1 MLATTRFVE
10 RAMMQ
15 RCATRR
21 ATTTRSATRA
31 RAATTTRWTT
41 TRATTTKTTTT
52 TTTRWTTTTTTTTTR
67 RGATVAGRARG
78 EGGDDKGKKEKN
90 AYGATVRLPQTTFE
104 MRANSVQK
112 EPKMQAWWAE
122 RGVYERL
129 RAREDGAAFT
139 LHDGPPYANGDLHIG
154 HALNKILKDFVN
166 RWEMMNGKRVRY
178 VPGWDCHGLP
188 IELKVLQSM
197 DAEARK
203 ALTPIKLRY
212 KAKAFAM
219 KTVASQ
225 REQFK
230 RYGIWADWDEP
241 YMTLLPE
248 YEAAQLEVFGKMF
261 LNGHIY
267 RGKKPVHWS
276 PSSMTAL
283 AEAELEYPEGHV
295 SQSIYVQFPVS
306 DVPEST
312 PSELK
317 ALLDGASL
325 AVWTTTPWTMPANAA
340 VAVNAKLDYSVCR
353 VESTGATLVVAE
365 GLREAVASKLET
377 TLTTLGTFKGQDFE
391 NVQYQHPFYERK
403 SPVIIG
409 GEYITTEAG
418 TGLVHT
424 APGHGQDDYISG
436 MKYGLPLYS
445 PVDNAGLFT
454 AEAGSDL
461 EGKDVLGDGNVLCI
475 EKLTSAGA
483 LLKQEAYNHK
493 YPYDWRTKKPTIF
506 RATEQWFASVE
517 GFREKALSELD
528 KLEFIPES
536 GSKRMRPMVSGRA
549 DWCISRQRAWGV
561 PIPAF
566 YHKDTNEV
574 LMDESIITHFTEIVR
589 TRGTDAWW
597 ELEVEDLLPEQH
609 KAKANDYVRGSDTM
623 DVWFDSGSSWA
634 GVVQSRGLSFPA
646 DMYLEGS
653 DQHRGWFQS
662 SLLTGVASTG
672 QAPYKKILTHG
683 FVLDEKGYK
692 MSKSLGNVI
701 DPRTVIEGGKNQKT
715 EPGYG
720 ADTLRL
726 WVASTDYTGD
736 VSIGMNIIKQTS
748 EAYRKLRGTIRFLMG
763 VLDDFKPTEGV
774 AYESLPA
781 FEKYILSR
789 LDATMQEIETSYKSH
804 EYSRVVAAITSFTTF
819 LSNVYLDVSK
829 DKLYIGEQNDIKRRA
844 CQTVVSAIVERLI
857 AAIAPLTPHMAEEAF
872 QALPYDKPGDAI
884 SVFIAG
890 WPSRPSTWA
899 SIDADEVKFW
909 DSFLE
914 IRDTVNKV
922 LEDSRN
928 AKLLGASLEAKI
940 TLHCSDADFVA
951 RLNREEIAR
960 DLRYLFIV
968 SQVEVVTSSDA
979 ATAGCDFKSIVDVPG
994 AGTVSVGVARAS
1006 GAKCARCWNFSNL
1019 VGVDAKHATL
1029 CERCVPIV
1037 NASHPDLV
1045 VAAPAPA
1052 S

>member
-1 MLATTRFVE
+1 M
-10 RAMMQ
+10 
-15 RCATRR
+15 
-21 ATTTRSATRA
+21 
-31 RAATTTRWTT
+31 
-41 TRATTTKTTTT
+41 
-52 TTTRWTTTTTTTTTR
+52 
-67 RGATVAGRARG
+67 
-78 EGGDDKGKKEKN
+78 
-90 AYGATVRLPQTTFE
+90 PQTTFE

-129 RAREDGAAFT
+129 QAREDGAAFT

-248 YEAAQLEVFGKMF
+248 YEAAQLEVFGEMF

-267 RGKKPVHWS
+267 RGEKPVHWS

-454 AEAGSDL
+454 A
-461 EGKDVLGDGNVLCI
+461 
-475 EKLTSAGA
+475 
-483 LLKQEAYNHK
+483 
-493 YPYDWRTKKPTIF
+493 
-506 RATEQWFASVE
+506 
-517 GFREKALSELD
+517 
-528 KLEFIPES
+528 
-536 GSKRMRPMVSGRA
+536 
-549 DWCISRQRAWGV
+549 
-561 PIPAF
+561 
-566 YHKDTNEV
+566 
-574 LMDESIITHFTEIVR
+574 
-589 TRGTDAWW
+589 
-597 ELEVEDLLPEQH
+597 
-609 KAKANDYVRGSDTM
+609 
-623 DVWFDSGSSWA
+623 
-634 GVVQSRGLSFPA
+634 
-646 DMYLEGS
+646 
-653 DQHRGWFQS
+653 
-662 SLLTGVASTG
+662 
-672 QAPYKKILTHG
+672 
-683 FVLDEKGYK
+683 
-692 MSKSLGNVI
+692 
-701 DPRTVIEGGKNQKT
+701 
-715 EPGYG
+715 
-720 ADTLRL
+720 
-726 WVASTDYTGD
+726 
-736 VSIGMNIIKQTS
+736 
-748 EAYRKLRGTIRFLMG
+748 
-763 VLDDFKPTEGV
+763 
-774 AYESLPA
+774 
-781 FEKYILSR
+781 
-789 LDATMQEIETSYKSH
+789 
-804 EYSRVVAAITSFTTF
+804 
-819 LSNVYLDVSK
+819 
-829 DKLYIGEQNDIKRRA
+829 
-844 CQTVVSAIVERLI
+844 
-857 AAIAPLTPHMAEEAF
+857 
-872 QALPYDKPGDAI
+872 
-884 SVFIAG
+884 
-890 WPSRPSTWA
+890 
-899 SIDADEVKFW
+899 
-909 DSFLE
+909 
-914 IRDTVNKV
+914 
-922 LEDSRN
+922 
-928 AKLLGASLEAKI
+928 
-940 TLHCSDADFVA
+940 
-951 RLNREEIAR
+951 
-960 DLRYLFIV
+960 
-968 SQVEVVTSSDA
+968 
-979 ATAGCDFKSIVDVPG
+979 
-994 AGTVSVGVARAS
+994 
-1006 GAKCARCWNFSNL
+1006 
-1019 VGVDAKHATL
+1019 
-1029 CERCVPIV
+1029 
-1037 NASHPDLV
+1037 
-1045 VAAPAPA
+1045 
-1052 S
+1052 